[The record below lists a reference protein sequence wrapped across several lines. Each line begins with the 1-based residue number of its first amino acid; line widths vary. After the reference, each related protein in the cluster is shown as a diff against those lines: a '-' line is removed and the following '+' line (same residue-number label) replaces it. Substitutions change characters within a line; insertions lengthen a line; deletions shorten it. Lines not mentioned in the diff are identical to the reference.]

1 MTHRLKTG
9 FGTAIFIGFS
19 AVFTWA
25 GGFDDGWRGLLV
37 LIAGVPLSLLAATAI
52 LRHEEEYRG
61 R

>member
-9 FGTAIFIGFS
+9 FGTAIFIAFS

-37 LIAGVPLSLLAATAI
+37 LIAGAPLSILAANAI
-52 LRHEEEYRG
+52 LKHEKEFPG
-61 R
+61 Q